1 MSIYVVA
8 GATGH
13 VGAVVARALLARHIE
28 VRAIV
33 RSEEKGAE
41 LKGLGAELRIG
52 SLEDSAFLTEVLTGA
67 DGAFLMIPPIPA
79 ANDFRA
85 AQQIVLDAEVQAVTA
100 SKVPHVVFLSSWGA
114 DLDAGTGPILAL
126 HKAEQALPQTGARLT
141 LVRAGMFAENL
152 THMIPVARDQ
162 GILPNFLR
170 VDLSLPLIASHD
182 IAHVVVDALVTPP
195 AQDEVVYVVGPH
207 EYTPADQAAVLE
219 KYLSRSVQLVNIGP
233 EAAAGTLR
241 HSGFKPSLADLYAEM
256 YAALNAGLLTIVEG
270 HRVVTG
276 RQSLE
281 DVMEPY
287 CRYAR

>member
-13 VGAVVARALLARHIE
+13 VGAVVARALLARRIE

-41 LKGLGAELRIG
+41 LKGLGADLLVG
-52 SLEDSAFLTEVLTGA
+52 SLEDPAFLTEALTGA
-67 DGAFLMIPPIPA
+67 DGAFLMIPPNPA
-79 ANDFRA
+79 AEDFRA
-85 AQQIVLDAEVQAVTA
+85 AQQVVIDAAVQAVTA

-126 HKAEQALPQTGARLT
+126 HKAEQALPQAGARLT
-141 LVRAGMFAENL
+141 FVRAGMFAENL
-152 THMIPVARDQ
+152 THMIPVARDK

-170 VDLSLPLIASHD
+170 ADLALPLIATHD

-195 AQDEVVYVVGPH
+195 AQDDVVYVVGPH

-219 KYLSRSVQLVNIGP
+219 KYLERPVQLVNIPP
-233 EAAAGTLR
+233 EATLDTLR
-241 HSGFKPSLADLYAEM
+241 SSGFKPSLAALYAEM
-256 YAALNAGLLTIVEG
+256 YAALNAGLLTIVPG

-276 RQSLE
+276 RQGLE
-281 DVMEPY
+281 DLMEPY